1 MGVATHFAIF
11 AADPADKNGCAVT
24 FDGSLET
31 RIRKTTGESNMESGT
46 DDGRLGQQASRLGP
60 HPARPGGGFGGEH
73 SAPNTA
79 PIYIS
84 SRDTMHPR
92 AGAMLDACDTGQG
105 MYASPTDPQT
115 FFLHED
121 DEDDDAPVMT
131 IEAGRNLILENDEN
145 DQERERSQSLSR
157 GFSRGSHG
165 SMGSFPPIPED
176 YVPLNGDED
185 YTSERFAMVE
195 AEMLARGAAGVPQ
208 LDDFS
213 VRYGGPGQGIG
224 QGVGGLGRG
233 MVPRVASMP
242 NFSVGM
248 GRVTSSESLE
258 EMVASPSERGPTA
271 FTSSRGEAEVGRSR
285 RVPKSFSTNDLSSL
299 VMKYDVPHAQF
310 LTAPSLRKGK
320 GGRQP
325 KMDPR
330 MDPNIDPKK
339 AKRILANRLS
349 AAKSKLKQKTVMD
362 GLKVKIQGLE
372 QNKVDLERE
381 IAHLESAYHAELAT
395 NSSLWGMRRE
405 RNMVE

>member
-1 MGVATHFAIF
+1 M
-11 AADPADKNGCAVT
+11 
-24 FDGSLET
+24 DG
-31 RIRKTTGESNMESGT
+31 
-46 DDGRLGQQASRLGP
+46 GRLGQQASRPGP
-60 HPARPGGGFGGEH
+60 RSDEAGGGSRGGYP
-73 SAPNTA
+73 AANTE

-92 AGAMLDACDTGQG
+92 ANAMLDACDAGQG

-115 FFLHED
+115 FFLD
-121 DEDDDAPVMT
+121 DEDEDDNAPVMT
-131 IEAGRNLILENDEN
+131 IEAGRNFILENDGN
-145 DQERERSQSLSR
+145 DLERERSQSLSR

-176 YVPLNGDED
+176 FVPVNDDED

-213 VRYGGPGQGIG
+213 VRYDDAGGGQGA
-224 QGVGGLGRG
+224 GGSSRG
-233 MVPRVASMP
+233 MGPRVASMP

-248 GRVTSSESLE
+248 RRVTSSESLE
-258 EMVASPSERGPTA
+258 EMATSPSERPAAA
-271 FTSSRGEAEVGRSR
+271 FTSESAGLGRAR
-285 RVPKSFSTNDLSSL
+285 RVPKSYSTNDLSGL
-299 VMKYDVPHAQF
+299 MVKYDVPHAQF
-310 LTAPSLRKGK
+310 LTAPSMRKGK

-349 AAKSKLKQKTVMD
+349 AAKSKLKQKSVME
-362 GLKVKIQGLE
+362 GLKAKIQGLE
-372 QNKVDLERE
+372 QNKSDLE
-381 IAHLESAYHAELAT
+381 LELAQLETAYQAELTT
-395 NSSLWGMRRE
+395 NSRLWHVRRE
-405 RNMVE
+405 RNVAE